1 MTTMRI
7 SLLAERSGVPAST
20 LRFYEGAGLLPSG
33 RTAAGYRTYGED
45 ALDRLTFI
53 GTGKRLG
60 LTLEQISELLAVR
73 ETGTCAE
80 VKADLRPRIAGRLAE
95 ATRRAAELAAFITF
109 LRGALDD
116 LDALPDRTGRCGAE
130 CGSLV
135 AGRASAPV
143 TCSLTGDEMAE
154 RAVAWREAVS
164 GATRA
169 QIPGGVWLTLPASRA
184 AAIAALAAAEQECCP
199 FIDFDLHLD
208 GQALQLEVRAP
219 AEAVRV
225 LDGLFGPA

>member
-1 MTTMRI
+1 MRI
-7 SLLAERSGVPAST
+7 SLLAERSGFPATT
-20 LRFYEGAGLLPSG
+20 LRFYEGAGLLSSD

-53 GTGKRLG
+53 GAGKRLG
-60 LTLEQISELLAVR
+60 LTLEQIRELLAVR

-80 VKADLRPRIAGRLAE
+80 VKADLRPRIASRLAE
-95 ATRRAAELAAFITF
+95 ATKRAAELAAFITF

-116 LDALPDRTGRCGAE
+116 LDALPDRTGRCGPE

-135 AGRASAPV
+135 ADRAAAPV
-143 TCSLTGDEMAE
+143 ACSLTGHEMAE

-169 QIPGGVWLTLPASRA
+169 PIPDGLLLTLPASRA
-184 AAIAALAAAEQECCP
+184 AAIAALAAAERECCP
-199 FIDFDLHLD
+199 FIDFHLHLD
-208 GQALQLEVRAP
+208 GRALQLEVRAP
-219 AEAVRV
+219 AAAVRL